1 MESYVHKKE
10 VDLSLLT
17 EGLTLPLDT
26 QVIFGRYMDKFLSR
40 GEAKEI
46 TLILLGESFKA
57 KISNVNFDREKY
69 KRNDV
74 LQIRYK
80 RNGELA
86 QALKQIFVKSTNYIF
101 ESRQAKQ
108 PEVRKRTIVPEEL
121 KEYLA
126 IYTTI
131 YEDTYILDP
140 ICATDI
146 DELRA
151 IVSVKTER
159 FLETGFNFDD
169 IDETAE
175 MIDTIGVKKIRKLNK
190 AIGDNLKMLYDYR
203 CQICGKNIGEQY
215 GAHTV
220 ESHHIDYFVHS
231 LNNDSKNQLIV
242 CANHHSIIHEV
253 NPKFNRTKLLYLY
266 PNGML
271 QGIQLNKHL

>member
-46 TLILLGESFKA
+46 TLVLLGKSFKA
-57 KISNVNFDREKY
+57 KISNVNFDRDKY
-69 KRNDV
+69 KRKDV

-86 QALKQIFVKSTNYIF
+86 QALQKIFIKSANYIF
-101 ESRQAKQ
+101 ESRQTTK
-108 PEVRKRTIVPEEL
+108 PDVRKRIIVPEEL

-151 IVSVKTER
+151 IASVKTER
-159 FLETGFNFDD
+159 FIETGFNFDD
-169 IDETAE
+169 ADETAE
-175 MIDTIGVKKIRKLNK
+175 MIEIVGVKK
-190 AIGDNLKMLYDYR
+190 Y
-203 CQICGKNIGEQY
+203 
-215 GAHTV
+215 V
-220 ESHHIDYFVHS
+220 S
-231 LNNDSKNQLIV
+231 
-242 CANHHSIIHEV
+242 
-253 NPKFNRTKLLYLY
+253 
-266 PNGML
+266 
-271 QGIQLNKHL
+271 